1 MIVAG
6 LGFSSSATIESLR
19 AAYDAAVAGH
29 DISALATASD
39 KEGHPALAAFAD
51 ALALPLHY
59 VAASDLAGQRTLTC
73 SNRSRATYGTG
84 SVSEASALAAAGPQ
98 ARLLSP
104 RHISDDR
111 LATCALAIGG
121 QS

>member
-6 LGFSSSATIESLR
+6 LGFSSSATVESLR
-19 AAYDAAVAGH
+19 AAYEAATIGH
-29 DISALATASD
+29 NVSALATASD
-39 KEGHPALAAFAD
+39 KKGHPALAAFAD
-51 ALALPLHY
+51 ALALPLRY
-59 VAASDLAGQRTLTC
+59 VAAGELAGQRTLTC

-111 LATCALAIGG
+111 LATCAIAIGG
-121 QS
+121 KS